1 MTVSFRTIAECPDVQ
16 PYAECCGIDLSK
28 ELTRTDIE
36 FIRCG
41 LLKHELL
48 LFRNQNALTPE
59 KEVVFNKSF
68 GWHDP
73 NQTEYLFGF
82 GAPGTEHKVSGGAQL
97 PECPEVSVLGNVMLE
112 NYYGIKETQLI
123 PVLGYTFSG
132 WHADGLHDMHRGLP
146 VLTTMYNPMKWQT
159 RGGGQTLFTSGVKAL
174 ERLETDLVDELRKCV
189 VAYMRSPNDEYPDE
203 SRRIN

>member
-1 MTVSFRTIAECPDVQ
+1 MTISFRTIPECPAVQ

-28 ELTRTDIE
+28 ELTKTDIE
-36 FIRCG
+36 LIRRG

-59 KEVVFNKSF
+59 KEVAFNKAF

-123 PVLGYTFSG
+123 PVLGYTFSA
-132 WHADGLHDMHRGLP
+132 WHADGLHDMHQGLP
-146 VLTTMYNPMKWQT
+146 ELTTMNLSLIHISEP
-159 RGGGQTLFTSGVKAL
+159 TSRNL
-174 ERLETDLVDELRKCV
+174 
-189 VAYMRSPNDEYPDE
+189 
-203 SRRIN
+203 SRMQSSA

>member
-1 MTVSFRTIAECPDVQ
+1 MTVSFRTIAEFPDGQ
-16 PYAECCGIDLSK
+16 PYSECCGIDLSK

-123 PVLGYTFSG
+123 PFLVIHSQAGMQTVYTICT
-132 WHADGLHDMHRGLP
+132 A
-146 VLTTMYNPMKWQT
+146 
-159 RGGGQTLFTSGVKAL
+159 
-174 ERLETDLVDELRKCV
+174 
-189 VAYMRSPNDEYPDE
+189 AYRY
-203 SRRIN
+203 